1 MITFKLRN
9 QRMISALWTFS
20 NLLLPRY
27 LIFVQNVHFTPRDLK
42 SIGGISYFQKKRN
55 NSMTLG
61 IYFYFMTPYHFWSR
75 ADKSKFGWYQIGN
88 RIFSKMP
95 YCSKLWAI
103 LQRIKKDYWAIQNW
117 TFSNLFY
124 LGICFSVLLILD
136 QLQYTIIIIKVLT
149 IFQT

>member
-1 MITFKLRN
+1 MSTFKLRN

-20 NLLLPRY
+20 NLLLLRY
-27 LIFVQNVHFTPRDLK
+27 LIFLQNIHFTQWNLK
-42 SIGGISYFQKKRN
+42 SIGGISYFQKKMN

-61 IYFYFMTPYHFWSR
+61 LYFYFLAPYHFSSR

-88 RIFSKMP
+88 RIISKMP
-95 YCSKLWAI
+95 YCSKVWAI
-103 LQRIKKDYWAIQNW
+103 HQRIKNNYWAIQNW